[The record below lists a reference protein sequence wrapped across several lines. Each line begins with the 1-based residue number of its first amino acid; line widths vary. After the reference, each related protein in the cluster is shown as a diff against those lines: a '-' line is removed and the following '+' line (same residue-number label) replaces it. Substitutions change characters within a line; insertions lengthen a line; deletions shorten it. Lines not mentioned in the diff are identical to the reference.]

1 MEYYLAVIAFTFVG
15 AITPGPNNI
24 MLMASGLNH
33 GVRKSM
39 PHYFGIC
46 LGFPVMALFVGLGMG
61 ALFIEY
67 PRIHQVMKV
76 VGVVYLCYLAWK
88 IANTGNS
95 KASDNIGAPLTFMQA
110 AAFQWVN
117 PKAWAIAAGAIAAFT
132 VAGRIMQSIAF
143 ITFAFL
149 LAGFVC
155 MGLWLALGAKLK
167 KLLRNHRRIRYFNLT
182 MAILLLLSIVPLIT
196 SEVPA

>member
-1 MEYYLAVIAFTFVG
+1 
-15 AITPGPNNI
+15 
-24 MLMASGLNH
+24 
-33 GVRKSM
+33 M

-88 IANTGNS
+88 IACAGNS
-95 KASDNIGAPLTFMQA
+95 KASDNIGAPFTFMQA

-117 PKAWAIAAGAIAAFT
+117 PKAWAIAAGAVAAFT
-132 VAGRIMQSIAF
+132 VSGRIMQSIAF
-143 ITFAFL
+143 ITFTFL

-155 MGLWLALGAKLK
+155 MGLWLALGAK
-167 KLLRNHRRIRYFNLT
+167 
-182 MAILLLLSIVPLIT
+182 
-196 SEVPA
+196 